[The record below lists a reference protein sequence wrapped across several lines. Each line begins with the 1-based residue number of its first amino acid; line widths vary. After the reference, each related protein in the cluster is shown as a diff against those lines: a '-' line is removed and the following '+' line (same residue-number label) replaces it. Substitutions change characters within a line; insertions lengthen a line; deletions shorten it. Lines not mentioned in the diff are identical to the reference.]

1 MGNHKKKCLR
11 ISQAEV
17 SLSWPINQ
25 DKLEWLPKFIEL
37 AKTINLLTRTTLV
50 LLQINREI
58 SQYHPVTQKSRKKC
72 IQKMNMLRL
81 QFIMRPRK
89 KFQLT
94 SQLQQKNNQL
104 KKLHKT
110 FTHHSVLEISSNK
123 IQLQET
129 SHQFWMIQLRVDMLV
144 CSSQLLQSENL
155 FAIFEDVA
163 YLSALYKNSDSFS
176 MFTKNTGVGAR
187 EIKDF
192 NAALESVADFN
203 PLTMKFLE
211 VLAENKRLS
220 LIGEICTRFIK
231 LYQLL
236 NKEEKITIISAVDLN
251 SSE

>member
-37 AKTINLLTRTTLV
+37 TKTINLLTRTTLV

-58 SQYHPVTQKSRKKC
+58 SQYHPVTQMRLKKC
-72 IQKMNMLRL
+72 IQKMNMLRS
-81 QFIMRPRK
+81 QK

-110 FTHHSVLEISSNK
+110 YTHHSVLEISSNK

-144 CSSQLLQSENL
+144 CSSQLLQSKKISSPSSKMSPTFQL
-155 FAIFEDVA
+155 F
-163 YLSALYKNSDSFS
+163 
-176 MFTKNTGVGAR
+176 
-187 EIKDF
+187 IKT
-192 NAALESVADFN
+192 
-203 PLTMKFLE
+203 LTLLVCSQRTL
-211 VLAENKRLS
+211 VLAQERSKIS
-220 LIGEICTRFIK
+220 M
-231 LYQLL
+231 QLL
-236 NKEEKITIISAVDLN
+236 NLLPILIH
-251 SSE
+251 

>member
-37 AKTINLLTRTTLV
+37 TKTLNLLTRTTLV

-58 SQYHPVTQKSRKKC
+58 SQYHPVTQKRLKKC

-94 SQLQQKNNQL
+94 FQLQQKNNQL

-129 SHQFWMIQLRVDMLV
+129 SHQFWMIQLRVEMLV
-144 CSSQLLQSENL
+144 CSSQLLQSKKISSPSSKMSPTFQL
-155 FAIFEDVA
+155 F
-163 YLSALYKNSDSFS
+163 
-176 MFTKNTGVGAR
+176 
-187 EIKDF
+187 IKT
-192 NAALESVADFN
+192 
-203 PLTMKFLE
+203 LTLLVCSQRTL
-211 VLAENKRLS
+211 VLAQERSKIS
-220 LIGEICTRFIK
+220 M
-231 LYQLL
+231 QLL
-236 NKEEKITIISAVDLN
+236 NLLPISIH
-251 SSE
+251 

>member
-1 MGNHKKKCLR
+1 
-11 ISQAEV
+11 
-17 SLSWPINQ
+17 
-25 DKLEWLPKFIEL
+25 
-37 AKTINLLTRTTLV
+37 
-50 LLQINREI
+50 
-58 SQYHPVTQKSRKKC
+58 
-72 IQKMNMLRL
+72 
-81 QFIMRPRK
+81 MRPRK

-144 CSSQLLQSENL
+144 CSSQLLQSKK
-155 FAIFEDVA
+155 I
-163 YLSALYKNSDSFS
+163 SDSFS

>member
-144 CSSQLLQSENL
+144 CSSQLLQSKKISSPFSKMSPTFQL
-155 FAIFEDVA
+155 F
-163 YLSALYKNSDSFS
+163 
-176 MFTKNTGVGAR
+176 
-187 EIKDF
+187 IKT
-192 NAALESVADFN
+192 
-203 PLTMKFLE
+203 LTLLVCSQRTL
-211 VLAENKRLS
+211 VLAQERSKIS
-220 LIGEICTRFIK
+220 M
-231 LYQLL
+231 QLL
-236 NKEEKITIISAVDLN
+236 NLLPISIH
-251 SSE
+251 